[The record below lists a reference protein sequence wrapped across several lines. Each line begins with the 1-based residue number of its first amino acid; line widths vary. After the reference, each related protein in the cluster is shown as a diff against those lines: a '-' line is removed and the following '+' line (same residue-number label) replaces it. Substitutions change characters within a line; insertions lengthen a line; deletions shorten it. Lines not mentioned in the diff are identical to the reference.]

1 MAIENKGPGGVGN
14 SYGQR
19 STNQPTKIGSLSPKG
34 VYNEYDAGG
43 VVVLS
48 SNGSS
53 LIGPEGQEI
62 SLGGGVL
69 PGVSGAT
76 AFRQAAGQ
84 GSTSLG
90 TGRTYAN
97 QVPFEKPFTAI
108 RLIFA
113 NYNTAAAQVFD
124 GVKVAPSP
132 AGMDTNNG
140 TALTWSQVTFG
151 GSNTATVPIATQGS
165 GGTASN
171 NIIPGY
177 LVSDLIPVQ
186 SVARTDV
193 VGALPLLF
201 IRGYSVG
208 DCRVSTMGSSSA
220 NANAI
225 FQAQGYTYLGQQA
238 VGDAVT
244 TITGITGAASAL
256 SVASGVIFY
265 TGDGTYDCAVF
276 GDSLCAGYSGSATG
290 HQSGWIANIGPLLR
304 PKSKIQGFANYA
316 LGGETYQ
323 NSILTMRAF
332 VAAYKPKSVAF
343 YNFSPNTFSGLQSNL
358 DAAFALVL
366 DNVKWLK
373 DQGVT
378 PIVITGTPLNAY
390 NNALLFN
397 HSERTKTALAGTCK
411 VLDFY
416 TVIRDPANP
425 YQILPAYNY
434 DGIHVNNVADLALA
448 QYVSDQL
455 AI

>member
-1 MAIENKGPGGVGN
+1 MAGSATITGRQNYVMG
-14 SYGQR
+14 
-19 STNQPTKIGSLSPKG
+19 IGHPKA
-34 VYNEYDAGG
+34 DATT
-43 VVVLS
+43 
-48 SNGSS
+48 
-53 LIGPEGQEI
+53 EI
-62 SLGGGVL
+62 APYLTGVL
-69 PGVSGAT
+69 PPVSGAT

-97 QVPFEKPFTAI
+97 QVPFEKPYYAI

-140 TALTWSQVTFG
+140 TSLTWSQVTFS

-165 GGTASN
+165 GGTAAN

-193 VGALPLLF
+193 VGGLPLLF

-265 TGDGTYDCAVF
+265 NGDGTFDCPVF
-276 GDSLCAGYSGSATG
+276 GDSLCAGYSGTSLG
-290 HQSGWIANIGPLLR
+290 YQSGWIANIGPMLR
-304 PKSKIQGFANYA
+304 VRSGVMGFANFA
-316 LGGETYQ
+316 LGGETYA
-323 NSILTMRAF
+323 NSILTMRAY
-332 VAAYKPKSVAF
+332 VTAYKPKAVAF
-343 YNFSPNTFSGLQSNL
+343 YNFSPNTFAGLQSNL
-358 DAAFALVL
+358 DASFALML
-366 DNVKWLK
+366 ENVKWLK
-373 DQGVT
+373 DQGVE
-378 PIVITGTPLNAY
+378 PIVITGTPLNSY
-390 NNALLFN
+390 NTPILFN
-397 HSERTKTALAGTCK
+397 HAEKTKAVLAGTCR

-416 TVIRDPANP
+416 SVIRDPSNP

-434 DGIHVNNVADLALA
+434 DGIHINPLGDMALA
-448 QYVSDQL
+448 QYVVNELSF
-455 AI
+455 